1 MSRQALRAILFS
13 FIAGSML
20 AVQAAALAETNSSSI
35 IYRINSSNE
44 RQEMMVNTSRILTL
58 ERKIPQAQVNNPEIL
73 TLTPLSPTEIQLA
86 AKKAGVTQ
94 VNLWDENN
102 QIFTV
107 DVVVYGDTREL
118 QMILDEQFPNASLK
132 VRGISNGVLISGFV
146 DQPHDVQAI
155 VQIAEQFYPQK
166 VSTRLQVGGVQQVLL
181 HVKVMEVSRTKL
193 RALGFDWTYL
203 SGPTQIVSAAAGI
216 ISAASGDGGGTPVD
230 SSGNFRF
237 NVVSGSSTFWG
248 FLDAMRQDNMAK
260 LLAEP
265 TLVTVSGRP
274 AYFQSGGE
282 VPVTTGGGLGVP
294 ANTVYKPYGTQINF
308 VPIVLGNGRIRLEVR
323 PQVSEVDASRGLGDQ
338 PAFRTRQV
346 DTGVEM
352 KAGQT
357 LAIAGLIQNRVE
369 SERRG
374 IPWVSELPYIGVAFR
389 NTREEMN
396 EVELIV
402 LVTPELVE
410 GMDAEQVPPCG
421 PGMETTS
428 PDDPE
433 LYLKGYLEVPFCCN
447 GQGCA
452 QCAGAAPMPGMIGS
466 QGGQTIRPGEIR
478 SPAPSQSGPAEP
490 LTAPSASTSRPITRT
505 AAPLRTAQPL
515 PPASTSVQPLPGM
528 IGPVGY
534 DQAR

>member
-216 ISAASGDGGGTPVD
+216 ISAASGDGGGPAVD
-230 SSGNFRF
+230 SGGNFRF

-323 PQVSEVDASRGLGDQ
+323 PQVSEVDASRGLNDQ

-452 QCAGAAPMPGMIGS
+452 QCAGGATMPGMIGS

-515 PPASTSVQPLPGM
+515 PAASTSVQPLPGM

>member
-1 MSRQALRAILFS
+1 MA
-13 FIAGSML
+13 
-20 AVQAAALAETNSSSI
+20 
-35 IYRINSSNE
+35 
-44 RQEMMVNTSRILTL
+44 
-58 ERKIPQAQVNNPEIL
+58 
-73 TLTPLSPTEIQLA
+73 
-86 AKKAGVTQ
+86 
-94 VNLWDENN
+94 
-102 QIFTV
+102 
-107 DVVVYGDTREL
+107 
-118 QMILDEQFPNASLK
+118 PN
-132 VRGISNGVLISGFV
+132 
-146 DQPHDVQAI
+146 
-155 VQIAEQFYPQK
+155 
-166 VSTRLQVGGVQQVLL
+166 
-181 HVKVMEVSRTKL
+181 
-193 RALGFDWTYL
+193 
-203 SGPTQIVSAAAGI
+203 
-216 ISAASGDGGGTPVD
+216 
-230 SSGNFRF
+230 
-237 NVVSGSSTFWG
+237 
-248 FLDAMRQDNMAK
+248 
-260 LLAEP
+260 
-265 TLVTVSGRP
+265 
-274 AYFQSGGE
+274 
-282 VPVTTGGGLGVP
+282 
-294 ANTVYKPYGTQINF
+294 NF

-323 PQVSEVDASRGLGDQ
+323 LQVSEVDASRGLGDQ
-338 PAFRTRQV
+338 LAFATRQV

-357 LAIAGLIQNRVE
+357 LAIAGLIQNLPNRSGGE
-369 SERRG
+369 YR
-374 IPWVSELPYIGVAFR
+374 VSELLYIGVAFR

-421 PGMETTS
+421 PGMDTTS

>member
-1 MSRQALRAILFS
+1 
-13 FIAGSML
+13 ML
-20 AVQAAALAETNSSSI
+20 AAQAAALAETNTSSI

-203 SGPTQIVSAAAGI
+203 SGPTQIVSAAAGSSPRRPVTEAERPSTAAA
-216 ISAASGDGGGTPVD
+216 ISASTSSADRARSGGSLTPC
-230 SSGNFRF
+230 
-237 NVVSGSSTFWG
+237 
-248 FLDAMRQDNMAK
+248 QDNMAK

-265 TLVTVSGRP
+265 TL
-274 AYFQSGGE
+274 
-282 VPVTTGGGLGVP
+282 
-294 ANTVYKPYGTQINF
+294 
-308 VPIVLGNGRIRLEVR
+308 
-323 PQVSEVDASRGLGDQ
+323 
-338 PAFRTRQV
+338 
-346 DTGVEM
+346 
-352 KAGQT
+352 
-357 LAIAGLIQNRVE
+357 
-369 SERRG
+369 
-374 IPWVSELPYIGVAFR
+374 
-389 NTREEMN
+389 
-396 EVELIV
+396 
-402 LVTPELVE
+402 
-410 GMDAEQVPPCG
+410 
-421 PGMETTS
+421 
-428 PDDPE
+428 
-433 LYLKGYLEVPFCCN
+433 
-447 GQGCA
+447 
-452 QCAGAAPMPGMIGS
+452 
-466 QGGQTIRPGEIR
+466 
-478 SPAPSQSGPAEP
+478 
-490 LTAPSASTSRPITRT
+490 
-505 AAPLRTAQPL
+505 
-515 PPASTSVQPLPGM
+515 
-528 IGPVGY
+528 
-534 DQAR
+534 